1 MKVRAIIVIGI
12 VGLAMVGD
20 SVCAEQQ
27 STRSGGYMGIA
38 LDTEPLPEL
47 LEKHLRLSPGQG
59 LRIVNVQVDSPG
71 DKAGLERDD
80 IVIGFQGKDV
90 DNHEDFVA
98 AVAKAG
104 AGNEV
109 SLKIIHLGKRK
120 TVKLTLADW
129 EKVSVEA
136 EWKYLSEPEVSVS
149 WRPGRMYRM
158 KPGDLN
164 WHEIPW
170 QDLGGVPGVGID
182 IQKHFDEVYTFSHSK
197 NGKRFSITIKG
208 DPRSEDAWVTIRK
221 GNAEYK
227 AMVKDVDELPKEY
240 QEAVQEAL
248 EAARK
253 AARRQ
258 PRPRRFDKAEEM
270 LRGLLEGRREN
281 FDGLYLTP
289 PKLEYDKEASD
300 EIQEQ
305 MRQLKEQIEELLRSH
320 KKMLERLEKKKP
332 KTRAEEESEGG
343 EEI

>member
-1 MKVRAIIVIGI
+1 MKVRALIVIGI
-12 VGLAMVGD
+12 VGLVMVGA
-20 SVCAEQQ
+20 SVGAEQQ
-27 STRSGGYMGIA
+27 RTRSGGYIGIG

-71 DKAGLERDD
+71 DKVGLERDD
-80 IVIGFQGKDV
+80 IVVGFQDKDV

-98 AVAKAG
+98 AVSEAG

-129 EKVSVEA
+129 AKVSAES
-136 EWKYLSEPEVSVS
+136 EWKHLAEPEVSVS
-149 WRPGRMYRM
+149 WRTGRMYHM

-164 WHEIPW
+164 WHEVPW
-170 QDLGGVPGVGID
+170 EDLGGVPGTGIEF
-182 IQKHFDEVYTFSHSK
+182 QKHFDEVRIYHHIKDGK
-197 NGKRFSITIKG
+197 NYSITIKG
-208 DPRSEDAWVTIRK
+208 DPGSKDARITIRK
-221 GNAEYK
+221 GNTEYK

-240 QEAVQEAL
+240 QEAVHEAL

-253 AARRQ
+253 GARRQ
-258 PRPRRFDKAEEM
+258 SRPRRHDGAQE
-270 LRGLLEGRREN
+270 RLLELLDGRSEK
-281 FDGLYLTP
+281 FDGLFITP

-305 MRQLKEQIEELLRSH
+305 MRQLKEQIEELQKSH
-320 KKMLERLEKKKP
+320 KEMLERMEKKKAE
-332 KTRAEEESEGG
+332 TGAEESSEGG

>member
-1 MKVRAIIVIGI
+1 MKARAIIIIGI
-12 VGLAMVGD
+12 VGLAMVGA

-27 STRSGGYMGIA
+27 STRRGGYIGIT

-47 LEKHLRLSPGQG
+47 LEKHLRLSAGQG

-71 DKAGLERDD
+71 GKAGLERDD
-80 IVIGFQGKDV
+80 IVIGFQDKDV

-98 AVAKAG
+98 AVAEAG

-136 EWKYLSEPEVSVS
+136 EWKHPAEPEVSVS
-149 WRPGRMYRM
+149 WRPGRMYHM

-164 WHEIPW
+164 WREIPW
-170 QDLGGVPGVGID
+170 QDSGKGLDISLD
-182 IQKHFDEVYTFSHSK
+182 IQKHFDEVHTFHHVK
-197 NGKRFSITIKG
+197 DGKSYSITIKG
-208 DPRSEDAWVTIRK
+208 DPGSDDARITIHK
-221 GNAEYK
+221 GNTECK
-227 AMVKDVDELPKEY
+227 AMVKDIDELPKEY
-240 QEAVQEAL
+240 QDVVQEAL

-253 AARRQ
+253 AARKQ
-258 PRPRRFDKAEEM
+258 PRPRRYDEAEKM

-289 PKLEYDKEASD
+289 PKLDYDKEASD

-305 MRQLKEQIEELLRSH
+305 MRQLKEQMEQIQKSH
-320 KKMLERLEKKKP
+320 KEMLERLEGEKHE
-332 KTRAEEESEGG
+332 TDAEGSSEGG

>member
-12 VGLAMVGD
+12 VGLAMVGA

-59 LRIVNVQVDSPG
+59 LRIDNVQVGSPG
-71 DKAGLERDD
+71 GKAGLERDD

-104 AGNEV
+104 AGNEI
-109 SLKIIHLGKRK
+109 SLKIIRLGKRK

-129 EKVSVEA
+129 EKVSAKA

-170 QDLGGVPGVGID
+170 QDPGKGLDISMN
-182 IQKHFDEVYTFSHSK
+182 IQKHFDKVHTFHHVK
-197 NGKRFSITIKG
+197 DGKSYSITIKG
-208 DPRSEDAWVTIRK
+208 DPGSEDALITIRK
-221 GNAEYK
+221 GNTEYK

-240 QEAVQEAL
+240 QEAVQKAL
-248 EAARK
+248 EAAQK
-253 AARRQ
+253 AARKQ
-258 PRPRRFDKAEEM
+258 PRQRRYDEAEKM
-270 LRGLLEGRREN
+270 LRGLLEGRREKSE
-281 FDGLYLTP
+281 GLYLIP
-289 PKLEYDKEASD
+289 PKLEYDKEADD

-305 MRQLKEQIEELLRSH
+305 MRQLKEQIEKLQKGH
-320 KKMLERLEKKKP
+320 KEMLERLEKKKP
-332 KTRAEEESEGG
+332 KIRAEESSEGG